1 MEHILT
7 LLEKYGLSDRHA
19 RVYLYLLEK
28 MEDTVLEISRSL
40 GIPRTTTYSILNELK
55 QQSLVSSFRK
65 NKTQYW
71 VSESIQQFPLI
82 LEQKKIVLDELLP
95 LLQQV
100 GHLSKQKGSSVR
112 LFTGKE
118 GLKIVWEDII
128 SYLESK
134 KPQFVFAIS
143 HTDLYSVLPKYFPQ
157 WIERRRKSKVFAKLI
172 VHHGH
177 QHLRSDSGQ
186 EVRAMPEKYVF
197 TGDLTIYGDKVALF
211 IFNKDKLESLII
223 DSPVFTQM
231 IKGLFDFTW
240 DSLGEKS
247 KI

>member
-1 MEHILT
+1 MENIINLLT
-7 LLEKYGLSDRHA
+7 KYGLSERHA
-19 RVYLYLLEK
+19 KVYLYLLEK
-28 MEDTVLEISRSL
+28 MEDTVLEISRAL
-40 GIPRTTTYSILNELK
+40 NIPRTTTYSILNELK

-71 VSESIQQFPLI
+71 VSESIQQFPLL
-82 LEQKKIVLDELLP
+82 LEQKKVVLEELLP
-95 LLQQV
+95 LLKQV
-100 GHLSKQKGSSVR
+100 AHFSKEKDSSVR

-118 GLKIVWEDII
+118 GLKTVWEDII
-128 SYLESK
+128 SYLETK

-172 VHHGH
+172 VHNGH

-197 TGDLTIYGDKVALF
+197 TGDLTIYGGKVALF

-223 DSPVFTQM
+223 DSPVFTNM